1 MRVQLPYDAATPGS
15 HPIHFEIERDGLH
28 SGDAAVKLREK
39 STFVVP
45 R

>member
-1 MRVQLPYDAATPGS
+1 VPPRRPAAAPAGA
-15 HPIHFEIERDGLH
+15 HPIHFEIERLADGH
-28 SGDAAVKLREK
+28 DAVRLREK

>member
-1 MRVQLPYDAATPGS
+1 MPHEASRSTGPGA
-15 HPIHFEIERDGLH
+15 HPIHFEIERLASPGH
-28 SGDAAVKLREK
+28 DAVRLREK